1 MIAALGLIV
10 KEVEM
15 GTGDLGKLGVFTA
28 IGIGANRILNLGP
41 ILIVGAVGLLVGIY
55 LLYGTSRSFHNSKVE
70 EMERGDVAEE
80 PDVRVRLSEVEKA
93 KHKSKIFPLLR
104 DVGKL
109 SLSTRDGDK
118 YIMHGPD
125 DHLRRVS
132 EKVNA

>member
-1 MIAALGLIV
+1 
-10 KEVEM
+10 
-15 GTGDLGKLGVFTA
+15 
-28 IGIGANRILNLGP
+28 
-41 ILIVGAVGLLVGIY
+41 
-55 LLYGTSRSFHNSKVE
+55 
-70 EMERGDVAEE
+70 MERGDVAEE

-93 KHKSKIFPLLR
+93 KYKSKIFPLLR

-132 EKVNA
+132 ERINA